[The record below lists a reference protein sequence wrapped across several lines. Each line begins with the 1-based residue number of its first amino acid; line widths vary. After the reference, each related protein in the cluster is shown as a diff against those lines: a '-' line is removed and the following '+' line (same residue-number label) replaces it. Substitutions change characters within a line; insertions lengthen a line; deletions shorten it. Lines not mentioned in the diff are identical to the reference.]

1 MRQRFTVDEL
11 GRLVDR
17 DGNVLGKLVSLTLE
31 SPRAAG
37 TIGVA
42 VSSGE
47 QQGLEGEQTPLA
59 PSEPSMQDPIDVVW
73 AHYVEVMKPRKRE
86 LDAQGRAVI
95 REALKVAT
103 VEECCGAIDGCKAS
117 SFHMGQNEK
126 RRKHN
131 RLTNILKGAT
141 GQYRSRTTR
150 EQIDFFLDI
159 AEKAGVRSGLQSG
172 VTSAD
177 PAKISRCKQAVLD
190 ARTFPGDGL
199 VVRRGEEA
207 ARWLRAEI
215 GIEWDAAA
223 RRWRDVPRQGA

>member
-117 SFHMGQNEK
+117 SFHM
-126 RRKHN
+126 
-131 RLTNILKGAT
+131 
-141 GQYRSRTTR
+141 
-150 EQIDFFLDI
+150 
-159 AEKAGVRSGLQSG
+159 
-172 VTSAD
+172 
-177 PAKISRCKQAVLD
+177 D

-199 VVRRGEEA
+199 VVSRGEEA